1 MFYLEISYCDY
12 ALIIYVHVVI
22 KVSFVLEYN
31 QRKSTTLYGSIALCI
46 KDYVSYNIYKVCGQP
61 W

>member
-12 ALIIYVHVVI
+12 ALIIYVVI
-22 KVSFVLEYN
+22 KGSFVLEYN
-31 QRKSTTLYGSIALCI
+31 QRKSTTLNGSIALCI

>member
-12 ALIIYVHVVI
+12 ALIIYVVI
-22 KVSFVLEYN
+22 KGSFVLEYN
-31 QRKSTTLYGSIALCI
+31 QRKSTTLYGSISLCI